1 MSNVINWYDPTRLNN
16 KVVLFEVTNLEG
28 HAIWG
33 GEQAN
38 EAVLWLMKDPL
49 NRKLIASQWYADDDD
64 ARPVGE
70 AINLTSLVLAAV
82 AQGRERA

>member
-16 KVVLFEVTNLEG
+16 KVVLFEVTDLDG
-28 HAIWG
+28 RAVWG
-33 GEQAN
+33 GEQAG

-49 NRKLIASQWYADDDD
+49 NRKLIASQWYADDED
-64 ARPVGE
+64 ARPVGDP
-70 AINLTSLVLAAV
+70 INLTSLVLAAV